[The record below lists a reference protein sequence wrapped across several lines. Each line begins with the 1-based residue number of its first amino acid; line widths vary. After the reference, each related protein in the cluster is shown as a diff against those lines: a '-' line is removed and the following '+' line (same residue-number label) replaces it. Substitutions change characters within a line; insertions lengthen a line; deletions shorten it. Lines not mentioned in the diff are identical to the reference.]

1 MDDYYS
7 LFLNNIL
14 DYLNEGVYFTDLNQN
29 ILYCNS
35 GAECI
40 TGYRLEEVVMKNY
53 GDVMMH
59 IALSGEQ
66 LREEQYLVEKTR
78 KEGRVQETFMFIYHK
93 DGHKIPVTIRTF
105 PVYDKV
111 GKLVGF
117 IELITDNSR
126 QKLGQDKVNALTQA
140 AYIDSQTE
148 LFSKQ
153 YLEHRVQTLLAEMPE
168 SGKTFGVLY
177 INILGFRTINDSYG
191 VTQGD
196 KVLKQVG
203 QTLAAAI
210 TPPSIIGR
218 WHGASFIVV
227 VNDTH
232 KSLLLLLANK
242 LKTRLAETEFAINE
256 EKIPVRIAV
265 GYTLAQALDNF
276 DYLIERVN
284 KSSLEEREE
293 EPPVQVAKESQEDK
307 EPEYSFQQVKESFI
321 HPHPD
326 E

>member
-35 GAECI
+35 GAERI
-40 TGYRLEEVVMKNY
+40 AGYRLEEIVMKNY

-59 IALSGEQ
+59 IGLSGEQ
-66 LREEQYLVEKTR
+66 LREEQYLIEKTR
-78 KEGRVQETFMFIYHK
+78 KEGKVQETFMFIYHK
-93 DGHKIPVTIRTF
+93 AGHKVPVTIRTF
-105 PVYDKV
+105 PVYDKA
-111 GKLVGF
+111 GKLAGF
-117 IELITDNSR
+117 IELISDNSR

-168 SGKTFGVLY
+168 SGKAFGVLY

-196 KVLKQVG
+196 KVLKMIG

-227 VNDTH
+227 VNKTN
-232 KSLLLLLANK
+232 KSLLLLLADK
-242 LKTRLAETEFAINE
+242 LKTRIAETEFAISE
-256 EKIPVRIAV
+256 AKIPVKIAV
-265 GYTLAQALDNF
+265 GYTLVQEQDNF
-276 DYLIERVN
+276 DYLIERAT
-284 KSSLEEREE
+284 KASFEERETE
-293 EPPVQVAKESQEDK
+293 EPVQVEKESQEEK
-307 EPEYSFQQVKESFI
+307 EAEYSFQKVKESFI
-321 HPHPD
+321 HPRPND
-326 E
+326 